1 MSPFWRNF
9 QANGKSKCEPVNQL
23 REALAE
29 VCEDFAVSRLPLGVK
44 RNALLKE
51 LKQLADHY
59 RDSANWPGKT
69 G

>member
-1 MSPFWRNF
+1 MSPFYRNF
-9 QANGKSKCEPVNQL
+9 QANGKAKCEPVHQL

-29 VCEDFAVSRLPLGVK
+29 ACEDFASVSLPLGVK

-59 RDSANWPGKT
+59 RDSANWEI
-69 G
+69 